1 MNERIRE
8 LMEQVVRVE
17 IDPDS
22 NCETIYTC
30 GPEEFLGFAELLIQE
45 CDSIIEKY
53 SKANMESDSWVA
65 MISMMQKE
73 LKQHFGV
80 EE

>member
-1 MNERIRE
+1 MNERIKE
-8 LMEQVVRVE
+8 LAEQAQQHAEYVTPQGLE
-17 IDPDS
+17 WFDTFK
-22 NCETIYTC
+22 EK
-30 GPEEFLGFAELLIQE
+30 FAELIVEE

-80 EE
+80 E

>member
-8 LMEQVVRVE
+8 LMEQVVRIE

-30 GPEEFLGFAELLIQE
+30 GPEEFLEFAELIVRE
-45 CDSIIEKY
+45 CMEV
-53 SKANMESDSWVA
+53 ANTYQNRGGNCYVHN
-65 MISMMQKE
+65 MIAK
-73 LKQHFGV
+73 HFGV
-80 EE
+80 EEYNDEGDEE

>member
-8 LMEQVVRVE
+8 LMEQVVRIE

-30 GPEEFLGFAELLIQE
+30 GPEELEAFAELIVRE
-45 CDSIIEKY
+45 CMEVVGDCSVEYATRPQIIE
-53 SKANMESDSWVA
+53 E
-65 MISMMQKE
+65 IKE
-73 LKQHFGV
+73 HFGV